1 VDYDVEV
8 GVRYYYFYRVLSTSL
23 TESSQSKTVSC
34 VPLSAVRGDA
44 NGNIVVDIA
53 DVICVI
59 NFISGHSPYPFLF
72 ESADVN
78 GDGTIDVLDV
88 IGIINI
94 ILYGD
99 QSRSSF
105 EPQTAIYTIEDG
117 VLYVES
123 PVALGGIQLTLE
135 DCTMSDIEVLEALH
149 GFELINAPVGDND
162 LMLMAYSMSGR
173 QIPAGKHALLRIG
186 DKELGNIV
194 MSDPEGHNVMAV
206 QGGEVG
212 IPDFETIPAQ
222 IMKVYPNPFER
233 EVNIV
238 IDLGE
243 TPNHSAQLMI
253 TDMLGRHV
261 CVKEIGGTNTSQ
273 YIYRWNAVG
282 MGKGVYFVTLSING
296 VRSQTKKVILK

>member
-1 VDYDVEV
+1 
-8 GVRYYYFYRVLSTSL
+8 VLSTSL

-99 QSRSSF
+99 QNRSYS
-105 EPQTAIYTIEDG
+105 ESQTAIYTIEDG
-117 VLYVES
+117 ILYVES
-123 PVALGGIQLTLE
+123 PVALGGVQLTLE
-135 DCTMSDIEVLEALH
+135 DCTMSDIEVLETLQ
-149 GFELINAPVGDND
+149 GFELVHASVGDNS

-173 QIPAGKHALLRIG
+173 QVSAGKHALLRIG

-194 MSDPEGHNVMAV
+194 LSDPAGHNVMAV
-206 QGGEVG
+206 QGGVVG
-212 IPDFETIPAQ
+212 VPDIEPISAQ
-222 IMKVYPNPFER
+222 IIKVYPNPFER

-238 IDLGE
+238 LDLGE
-243 TPNHSAQLMI
+243 TPNHSAQLII
-253 TDMLGRHV
+253 TDMLGRQV
-261 CVKEIGGTNTSQ
+261 CYKDIGDANTGP
-273 YIYRWNAVG
+273 YIYRWNATG
-282 MGKGVYFVTLSING
+282 MGKGVYFVTLTING